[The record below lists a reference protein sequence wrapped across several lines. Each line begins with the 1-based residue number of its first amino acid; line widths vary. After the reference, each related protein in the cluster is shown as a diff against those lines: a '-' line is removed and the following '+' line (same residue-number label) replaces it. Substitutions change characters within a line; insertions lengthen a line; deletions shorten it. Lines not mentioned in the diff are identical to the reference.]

1 MYYEI
6 RPDLVFRTHNLKN
19 IYEEYLIHIKKIPS
33 RRVSH
38 SYKNLPTTTLSSNDS
53 FPHRS
58 TRTVQPDHGLHR
70 RIGCVR
76 VEGRNRAKSAH
87 VSRWPAERD
96 PGGREGERP
105 PPAAGQVRAWR
116 RILLQGRSVGGRG
129 HEAEGGGEMAGAVL
143 FTSGTAAN
151 ADEYGDEYDYD
162 VRYHY
167 NNHDHDDKDDSYV
180 M

>member
-6 RPDLVFRTHNLKN
+6 RPGLVFRTHNLKN
-19 IYEEYLIHIKKIPS
+19 HHEEHLIHTKTYPPRPS
-33 RRVSH
+33 A
-38 SYKNLPTTTLSSNDS
+38 LTTPSS
-53 FPHRS
+53 HRS

-129 HEAEGGGEMAGAVL
+129 REAEGGGEMAGAVL

-151 ADEYGDEYDYD
+151 ADDYGDEYDYD
-162 VRYHY
+162 VRY
-167 NNHDHDDKDDSYV
+167 DHDDKDDSYV